1 MAGVET
7 PASTAT
13 TERRLV
19 TVLFADLTGY
29 TSFAESRDSEDTRK
43 FLGNYFDRSREVI
56 ERFGGM
62 VEKFIGDAV
71 MAVWGADVAH
81 EDDPERAVR
90 AGFELV
96 DLVAK
101 LSTDEGAPDLALR
114 VGVNTGEAAVGPGE
128 DHMGF
133 VTGDLVNTASRFESA
148 ADPGSVLVGEATMTS
163 ARRAIAFESAGDK
176 TLKGKRLP
184 VPSWKALRV
193 LAEVGGR
200 GRAETLEPP
209 FVGRAEEVRL
219 LKDLLDSVGRDYKA
233 RMVSLVG
240 EAGIGKSRVVWEF
253 LKYVDG
259 LVDDTYWHEGR
270 SPSYGDGVTF
280 WAVSEMIRR
289 RSGILETD
297 PDDVAGAKLDAAL
310 HTYVE
315 DPDDRAWIK
324 PRASAV
330 LGIGDAPPGDRA
342 ELDAAVRAFFEGVST
357 LGTTVLVFED
367 LHWADTALLDFVDE
381 LTDWWRDKPILIITM
396 ARPDLLDK
404 RPTWGTGRQGV
415 ISSTLGILNDD
426 EMTELVTGT
435 VPGLPDKAV
444 ETIVERAAGVPL
456 YAVEL
461 LRSLI
466 AQGDIEGEDSVYRVV
481 GEIGETPV
489 PESLQ
494 AVIGARLDR
503 LGSEDRSLIQDA
515 AVLGQFFSLDGLSV
529 ITGQPIDVLEA
540 RINQLSR
547 RELIEP
553 VRDPRSPERGQY
565 RFLQALIRDV
575 ALGRMSKE
583 ARRSRHLAV
592 AVHMEQQLDPEIAV
606 VIASHYLQALEATR
620 QGEDHDEIKE
630 KALGSVAAAARR
642 ATDLSAWD
650 QVVSISTK
658 GLELTETDA
667 EKAVFWEYL
676 QVAYFYEVQ
685 GELAEKY
692 GQMALDYHLDVGND
706 TDTWRVMRKL
716 GFAFVNQGQ
725 RDRAVTLLSPLI
737 DNRED
742 LDSDPELAKAAI
754 VYCRA
759 MMLQNIEA
767 GETMD
772 RAITAA
778 EKFDLKPYVIDGLIT
793 KGSYSDQQGRL
804 TEATFLL
811 QGAIALAKELDLT
824 QEVSRGLNNLGF
836 ISSAVDL
843 AVVIHTAKEALD
855 VSRRSGQRVLVQ
867 WFIGQMAMQKALL
880 GRLDELESVLED
892 PMWEG
897 VGDDVLSAR
906 RFGEYLA
913 ALFQGDLEMATGLQT
928 ESIELGDQNDPQV
941 AAWVSGGQLY
951 QTLFRGSPEEVIAQL
966 EDFRSDNWWS
976 VLPAWSPLTFAA
988 VLSGDPA
995 ACDDVSRFFADY
1007 HPRFTE
1013 STVFLRALANLS
1025 EEPDA
1030 GLKVIDHGFSR
1041 AIDLDDRVSSMAYL
1055 IGAANF
1061 LPDDH
1066 PKRKEYLEK
1075 ARRLGSDW
1083 GFKGFLKLIDQFAD

>member
-1 MAGVET
+1 MGVEK
-7 PASTAT
+7 PAPTAT

-19 TVLFADLTGY
+19 SVLFADLTGY
-29 TSFAESRDSEDTRK
+29 TSFAEGRDSEDTRR

-56 ERFGGM
+56 EGFGGM

-101 LSTDEGAPDLALR
+101 LSTDEDAPDLALR
-114 VGVNTGEAAVGPGE
+114 VGVNTGEAAVGPGD

-148 ADPGSVLVGEATMTS
+148 ADPGSILVGETTMTS
-163 ARRAIAFESAGDK
+163 ASRAIAFESAGDK
-176 TLKGKRLP
+176 TLKGKSLP

-200 GRAETLEPP
+200 GRVETLEPP
-209 FVGRAEEVRL
+209 FVGRAEELRL
-219 LKDLLDSVGRDYKA
+219 LKDLLDSVGRDSKA
-233 RMVSLVG
+233 RMVSFVG

-289 RSGILETD
+289 RAGILETD
-297 PDDVAGAKLDAAL
+297 PDDVAGAKLDDAL
-310 HTYVE
+310 QTHVA

-381 LTDWWRDKPILIITM
+381 LTDWWRDRPILIITL

-415 ISSTLGILNDD
+415 ISSTLGILKDD
-426 EMTELVTGT
+426 EMTELVRGT
-435 VPGLPDKAV
+435 VPGLPDSAV

-466 AQGDIEGEDSVYRVV
+466 SQGDLEGEDGVYRVL
-481 GEIGETPV
+481 GDIGETPV

-503 LGSEDRSLIQDA
+503 LDPEDRALIQDA
-515 AVLGQFFSLDGLSV
+515 AVLGQFFSLERLSV
-529 ITGQPIDVLEA
+529 VTGEPIDVLEA
-540 RINQLSR
+540 RVSQLSR

-565 RFLQALIRDV
+565 RFLQGLIRDV

-592 AVHMEQQLDPEIAV
+592 AAHMEQQLDPEIAV
-606 VIASHYLQALEATR
+606 VVASHYMQALEATAE
-620 QGEDHDEIKE
+620 GADHDEIKE
-630 KALGSVAAAARR
+630 KALRSVAAAAQR
-642 ATDLSAWD
+642 AADLSAWD

-667 EKAVFWEYL
+667 EKVVFWEHL
-676 QVAYFYEVQ
+676 QLAYFYETQ

-706 TDTWRVMRKL
+706 ADTWRIMRKL
-716 GFAFVNQGQ
+716 GFALVNQGH

-742 LDSDPELAKAAI
+742 LDSDPELAKAAV

-759 MMLQNIEA
+759 MMLQNIDA

-772 RAITAA
+772 RAIAAA

-793 KGSYSDQQGRL
+793 KASYSDKQGRL

-824 QEVSRGLNNLGF
+824 QETSRGLNNLGF
-836 ISSAVDL
+836 MSAAVDL
-843 AVVIHTAKEALD
+843 AVTIQTLEEALE
-855 VSRRSGQRVLVQ
+855 VARRSGQRVLVQ
-867 WFIGQMAMQKALL
+867 WFIGQMAVQKALL

-897 VGDDVLSAR
+897 VGDDVLSVR
-906 RFGEYLA
+906 RSAEYLA
-913 ALFQGDLEMATGLQT
+913 ALFQGDLEMATGLLA
-928 ESIELGDQNDPQV
+928 ESIELGDQLDPQV
-941 AAWVSGGQLY
+941 AAWDRGGQFY
-951 QTLFRGSPEEVIAQL
+951 KMSFEGNPKEVIAQL
-966 EDFRSDNWWS
+966 AEIRSDDWWS
-976 VLPAWSPLTFAA
+976 VLPVWWPSTFAA

-995 ACDDVSRFFADY
+995 VCDEVSRFFADY

-1013 STVFLRALANLS
+1013 STLFLRALATMR
-1025 EEPDA
+1025 EDPDA
-1030 GLKVIDHGFSR
+1030 GLKVVDRLFGQ
-1041 AIDLDDRVSSMAYL
+1041 AIDLDSRVFAVTYL

-1061 LPDDH
+1061 LPDEH
-1066 PKRKEYLEK
+1066 PKRKEYLDE
-1075 ARRLGSDW
+1075 ARRVGSEW
-1083 GFKGFLKLIDQFAD
+1083 GFQGFLNLIDQFVD